1 MAFSGRLLFAV
12 LTVFALTPCR
22 AAESSLAIVQAGV
35 QSSDDAPFASPAYL
49 FFPGDFLYF
58 TFDVAGFT
66 IKSNPENDTRKISL
80 KYTITPEDANS
91 VALARPAMGAIQTEL
106 NPEDK
111 NWTPKR
117 RANFHLPSFVAA
129 GEYHVHVVVEDQLGK
144 TQVAKDYP
152 FRIGGI
158 DIRPS
163 PSLTVENFRFFRNP
177 DDRQPLEVAAY
188 SPGDKIYAKFDMV
201 GYKIGQGNQYHVAYG
216 LLVTRPDGKS
226 FIQQSNAADLTDSSF
241 YPAQFVPGVL
251 ELTTPSNSERGAYI
265 IVLSVHDLVGNQTYE
280 SKQSFSIE
288 Q

>member
-1 MAFSGRLLFAV
+1 MVFPGRLLFPFLTLFV
-12 LTVFALTPCR
+12 LIPCW

-35 QSSDDAPFASPAYL
+35 QPSDDAPFASPAYQ
-49 FFPGDFLYF
+49 FYPGDFLYF

-66 IKSNPENDTRKISL
+66 IKSNPDNDTRKISL

-91 VALARPAMGAIQTEL
+91 VALAPPAAGAIQTDL

-129 GEYHVHVVVEDQLGK
+129 GEYHVHVVVEDQFGK
-144 TQVAKDYP
+144 THIEKDYP

-158 DIRPS
+158 HIQSS
-163 PSLTVENFRFFRNP
+163 PTLTVQNFRFFRNP
-177 DDRQPLEVAAY
+177 DDSQPLEVPAY
-188 SPGDKIYAKFDMV
+188 SPGDTVYAKFDMV

-216 LLVTRPDGKS
+216 LLVTRPDGKP
-226 FIQQSNAADLTDSSF
+226 FIQQPNAANLTDASF

-251 ELTTPSNSERGAYI
+251 ELTTPSNAERGAYI

-280 SKQSFSIE
+280 IKQSFSIE